1 MTDAIKQDTTLTVR
15 PFAEIGGV
23 LPPIAGILAASPQRS
38 LGNSLPKML
47 CHPSKKEVSWR
58 RAWGRSRL
66 NEGIMAKQ
74 VRIHSLPRAFTLVE
88 LLVVIGI
95 IALLISILLPALSK
109 AREQANQLKCS
120 AQQRQILL
128 GMYLH
133 ANDHRGYMPLAGQIN
148 ISTNGAL
155 LIANT
160 PDDVQDPSRQKYEYY
175 GTTSFHITST
185 GAGIGK
191 YLGQDMDFSSKASL
205 EASMNT
211 GTLRKIMN
219 CPSDKQGG
227 RLGTTVNNGG
237 SHWSSY
243 AFNEA
248 ALGWWNAPTKGLRG
262 NTARFP
268 HSSML
273 MLLADAAPRGQT
285 FSAEDPSSWMLW
297 NDADLDATMGDW
309 YRQVLGK
316 PTTKFAGDP
325 RLVDKNRHR
334 GRIMV
339 GFADG
344 HVDNVLLSEGALDKI
359 SLTVDFQ

>member
-1 MTDAIKQDTTLTVR
+1 LRQVTDRRISLENWLSQDSKEKY
-15 PFAEIGGV
+15 PIGLKGNHV
-23 LPPIAGILAASPQRS
+23 STKGIMRKKGHL
-38 LGNSLPKML
+38 NSL
-47 CHPSKKEVSWR
+47 W
-58 RAWGRSRL
+58 
-66 NEGIMAKQ
+66 
-74 VRIHSLPRAFTLVE
+74 RAFTLVE

-109 AREQANQLKCS
+109 AREQANQLKCC
-120 AQQRQILL
+120 AQQRQILM

-133 ANDHRGYMPLAGQIN
+133 ANDHRGYMPLAGLIN
-148 ISTNGAL
+148 ISPNGGYT
-155 LIANT
+155 IGST
-160 PDDVQDPSRQKYEYY
+160 PDDVQDPTRQKYEYY
-175 GTTSFHITST
+175 GTTVFHITST

-191 YLGQDMDFSSKASL
+191 YLGQDMDFSSQASL

-211 GTLRKIMN
+211 STLRKIMD
-219 CPSDKQGG
+219 CPSDKLGG

-248 ALGWWNAPTKGLRG
+248 ALGWWTAPTKGLRG

-268 HSSML
+268 HSSAL
-273 MLLADAAPRGQT
+273 MLLADAAPRGPT

-297 NDADLDATMGDW
+297 NDADVDTTMGDW
-309 YRQVLGK
+309 YREVLGK
-316 PTTKFAGDP
+316 PVTKFAGDV
-325 RLVDKNRHR
+325 RLLDKNRHR

-359 SLTVDFQ
+359 SLTVGF